1 MNGEEGVLEFQGN
14 FVGLL
19 VYDANQELDC
29 VERECFIFS
38 VFSFFLFFLGLGYSV
53 ELAKVQGLVV
63 LVAGAGKRKHARIDV
78 TGMFSNRNYGRRH
91 QV

>member
-1 MNGEEGVLEFQGN
+1 MNGEEGVLGFQGD

-38 VFSFFLFFLGLGYSV
+38 VFSLFFFFLGLGYSV
-53 ELAKVQGLVV
+53 ELAKVQGLAVF
-63 LVAGAGKRKHARIDV
+63 VAGAGKSKHARIDV
-78 TGMFSNRNYGRRH
+78 TGMFSKR
-91 QV
+91 